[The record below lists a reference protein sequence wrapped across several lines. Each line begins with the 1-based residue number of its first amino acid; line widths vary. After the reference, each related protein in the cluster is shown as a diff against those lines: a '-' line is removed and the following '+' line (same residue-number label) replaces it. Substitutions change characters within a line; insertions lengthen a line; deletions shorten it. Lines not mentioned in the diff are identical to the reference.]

1 MEFLKN
7 ASPSNSFGLWLLS
20 ALFVINLYTVVQIP
34 TGNTSSGAI
43 VLASAE

>member
-20 ALFVINLYTVVQIP
+20 ALFAINLYTVVQIP
-34 TGNTSSGAI
+34 TGNMLSGAV
-43 VLASAE
+43 VLPSAE